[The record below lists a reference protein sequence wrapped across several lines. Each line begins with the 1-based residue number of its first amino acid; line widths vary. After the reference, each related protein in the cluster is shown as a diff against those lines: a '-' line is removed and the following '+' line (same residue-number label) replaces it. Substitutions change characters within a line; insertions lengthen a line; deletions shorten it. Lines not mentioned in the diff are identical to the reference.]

1 VCGQCG
7 ACGAGSTA
15 TARRGEL
22 PPLVDR
28 EQLRREAAGLL
39 PAGEADGTSV
49 AAAELAVASRYGF
62 DSWAGLVREGE
73 RREILDAGDVA
84 RLEALLA
91 EEPALARTTMEHWCD
106 HPRGSSPL
114 GYVAM
119 RRYDTSRKEWR
130 DVTGTDEVARVLL
143 AAGAPVDGE
152 PGERETPL
160 ITAASYGDAAVALVL
175 IEAGA
180 ELEARAADDAGGV
193 PGATALLHA
202 AVFGMTDVVDVLVAA
217 GARVESVEVAAAAGD
232 IRGWLDDAPA
242 DARLRA
248 LVMAADHERLHVI
261 DELVESGT
269 AIDGTDPVFGGHPLR
284 TAASNGRAASV
295 RHLLGL
301 GAEPKLRDAQD
312 RSALELARGG
322 TTPGHREVVEV
333 LAPLAGAE

>member
-1 VCGQCG
+1 MGQ
-7 ACGAGSTA
+7 
-15 TARRGEL
+15 
-22 PPLVDR
+22 
-28 EQLRREAAGLL
+28 
-39 PAGEADGTSV
+39 ADGTSV

-62 DSWAGLVREGE
+62 DSWAGLVREVE

-130 DVTGTDEVARVLL
+130 DVTGTAEVARVLL

-193 PGATALLHA
+193 PGGTALLHA

-261 DELVESGT
+261 DELVEAGT
-269 AIDGTDPVFGGHPLR
+269 RDRRDVTPSSAGTRCGRRRR
-284 TAASNGRAASV
+284 TGAPRAFDTSS
-295 RHLLGL
+295 
-301 GAEPKLRDAQD
+301 
-312 RSALELARGG
+312 RSAPSRSCG
-322 TTPGHREVVEV
+322 TRKTGRRSSSPAAVRRPVIGRSSRF
-333 LAPLAGAE
+333 LRPSRALTDL